1 MADTKDVIGSKPTW
15 FVGAS
20 FGGTDDQVP
29 RFLKEGIWEN
39 GYEDRYL
46 DLVRSMQPGERIAV
60 KAAYTRKNGLPFD
73 NRGHTVSLMAIK
85 AIGTITENLN
95 DGRHVRVNWTKVEPV
110 REWYF
115 YTHRGTVWRVS
126 PGTGR
131 PTASSPLRSTGRL
144 KTSTASAMRLTG
156 KIGLGPRPR
165 SRSDFSGRNFTKP
178 SPINCWT
185 IGRTDLSCSK
195 ASRRSRNASTVSS
208 ISRKT
213 NTPMERPDSSEDI
226 CPFTT
231 MGLFNRGLTDANRK
245 VVAAELAKFLG
256 VEEPVPE

>member
-1 MADTKDVIGSKPTW
+1 MADIRDGIGSKPTW

-20 FGGTDDQVP
+20 FGGTDEQLA

-126 PGTGR
+126 PGDWKTDGLIAFAFDGAPQDIDR
-131 PTASSPLRSTGRL
+131 FCNAPDWKDRFG
-144 KTSTASAMRLTG
+144 TSTSEPQRFHWTKFYENVADKLLNYRQN
-156 KIGLGPRPR
+156 RPALLE
-165 SRSDFSGRNFTKP
+165 G
-178 SPINCWT
+178 IQ
-185 IGRTDLSCSK
+185 
-195 ASRRSRNASTVSS
+195 RSRNVSTVSS

-213 NTPMERPDSSEDI
+213 NTPMERPD
-226 CPFTT
+226 F
-231 MGLFNRGLTDANRK
+231 
-245 VVAAELAKFLG
+245 
-256 VEEPVPE
+256 